1 MLQSFGKLPSGKGL
15 DRIKSSV
22 NYREGSFQNLQPTA
36 MLAKDA
42 SYPKMMAEF
51 FFGNVVDGVPDSPLP
66 VVKSDLKALP
76 LHDPVIVWFGH
87 SSYLI
92 IINGKRILID
102 PVFSAYASPWQF
114 IGTKNF
120 AYSHPYSIDDFPELD
135 LVILTH
141 DHYDH
146 LDYYAILK
154 LRSKTKQF
162 CTALGVGAHLV
173 HWGIEES
180 KIKEFDWWESKT
192 VLSGLELTAT
202 PARHFSGRGF
212 KRNQSLWTSFVLNV
226 EGYKIVIGGDSGYDA
241 SFKTIGDKL
250 GPFDLA
256 ILECGQYNQ
265 QWPFIHMMPEDTVQA
280 AVDLRANVMLPVHW
294 GKFKLSLHSWTDPI
308 NRAVAHANL
317 LSQQITTPMIG
328 EIVKLD
334 SISNG
339 SYWWK

>member
-1 MLQSFGKLPSGKGL
+1 MLQSFGKLPSGKRL

-22 NYREGSFQNLQPTA
+22 NYREGSFQNVQPTE
-36 MLAKDA
+36 MLVKDA

-51 FFGNVVDGVPDSPLP
+51 FFGKVVDGVPGSPLP

-76 LHDPVIVWFGH
+76 LNDPAIVWFGH

-120 AYSHPYSIDDFPELD
+120 AYSHPYSIDDFPEID

-146 LDYYAILK
+146 LDYHAILK
-154 LRSKTKQF
+154 LRSKTNQF

-173 HWGIEES
+173 YWGIEEA
-180 KIKEFDWWESKT
+180 KIREFDWWQSAT
-192 VLSGLELTAT
+192 VFSGLELTAT

-212 KRNQSLWTSFVLNV
+212 NRNQSLWTSFVLSV
-226 EGYKIVIGGDSGYDA
+226 EGYKIFIGGDSGYDA

-280 AVDLRANVMLPVHW
+280 AVDLRANVLLPVHW

-308 NRAVAHANL
+308 NRVVEQAKVLN
-317 LSQQITTPMIG
+317 QKITTPMIG

-334 SISNG
+334 TIST
-339 SYWWK
+339 SSHWWK

>member
-1 MLQSFGKLPSGKGL
+1 MLQSFGKLPSGKRL

-22 NYREGSFQNLQPTA
+22 NYRERSFQNLQPTE

-51 FFGNVVDGVPDSPLP
+51 FFGKVVDGVPDSPLQ
-66 VVKSDLKALP
+66 VFKSDLKALP
-76 LHDPVIVWFGH
+76 LHNPVIVWFGH

-146 LDYYAILK
+146 LDYHAILK
-154 LRSKTKQF
+154 LRSKAKQF

-173 HWGIEES
+173 HWGIDES
-180 KIKEFDWWESKT
+180 KITEVDWWESTT
-192 VLSGLELTAT
+192 VFSGFELTAT

-212 KRNQSLWTSFVLNV
+212 KRNQSLWTSFVLSV
-226 EGYKIVIGGDSGYDA
+226 EGYKIVIGGDSGYDG

-280 AVDLRANVMLPVHW
+280 AVDLRANVLLPVHW

-308 NRAVAHANL
+308 NRAVAQANVL
-317 LSQQITTPMIG
+317 RQKITTPMIG
-328 EIVKLD
+328 EIIKLD
-334 SISNG
+334 AISNG